1 MSQHYEIGTEEE
13 KYQLDNYIMNMP
25 NIFDISLVNNIT
37 QGETVMHL
45 YRTVDKNKRIK
56 ERQKRRKD
64 DLDLKRIKSNESQK
78 ERERSR
84 SRDFDNN
91 DYD

>member
-1 MSQHYEIGTEEE
+1 MGQYYEIGTEEE
-13 KYQLDNYIMNMP
+13 KDQLNTYIMNMP
-25 NIFDISLVNNIT
+25 NIFDITLVNNIT

-56 ERQKRRKD
+56 ERQTRKKN
-64 DLDLKRIKSNESQK
+64 DLDLKRLKSNESQR

-91 DYD
+91 D